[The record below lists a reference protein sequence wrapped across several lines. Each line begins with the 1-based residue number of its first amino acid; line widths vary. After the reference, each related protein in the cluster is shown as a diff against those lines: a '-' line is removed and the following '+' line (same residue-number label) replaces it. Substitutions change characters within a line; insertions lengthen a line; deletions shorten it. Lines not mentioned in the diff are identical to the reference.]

1 MFVFA
6 STFLVCIQQLVYI
19 CILTMA
25 LIILFKLLS
34 AKYKTNFLKIQMRRC
49 AFKDFA
55 MANGQIYSP
64 NTFDEG

>member
-1 MFVFA
+1 
-6 STFLVCIQQLVYI
+6 
-19 CILTMA
+19 MA

-34 AKYKTNFLKIQMRRC
+34 AKYKTNFLKIQMKRC

>member
-1 MFVFA
+1 
-6 STFLVCIQQLVYI
+6 
-19 CILTMA
+19 MA

-34 AKYKTNFLKIQMRRC
+34 AKYKTNFLKIQMRRY